1 MSKKYLILGAS
12 SDLAMTFIK
21 NNIWNP
27 DDEIICTCNNNAQI
41 LEENIKGLNAKFII
55 KRVNFLNEQDIN
67 DFIKFL
73 DKNNFVPEYIL
84 HAPAVPIENLRFTE
98 LSWHDFDLQINVQ
111 VKSFMM
117 IIQGVIKKMSRSKF
131 GRVIVI
137 LSSCTLNVP
146 PKFLAGYVTAKY
158 ALMGLVK
165 SLASEYANKNILF
178 NMLSPS
184 MMQTKFLNNIYGGI
198 ITDSANKNPLSRN
211 VTPEDLTELIKYLFY
226 GNNFV
231 TGVNIPISGGENF

>member
-21 NNIWNP
+21 NNTWNP
-27 DDEIICTCNNNAQI
+27 DDEIICTCNKNAQI

-55 KRVNFLNEQDIN
+55 KRVNFLIEQDIN

-73 DKNNFVPEYIL
+73 DKNNFIPEYIL

-98 LSWHDFDLQINVQ
+98 LNWNDFDLQISVQ

-117 IIQGVIKKMSRSKF
+117 IIQSVIKKMSRSKF

-211 VTPEDLTELIKYLFY
+211 AKPEDLTELIKYLFY
-226 GNNFV
+226 GNNFI
-231 TGVNIPISGGENF
+231 TGVNIPISGGESF